1 MQVVYSIPNTGN
13 KSLSSLEIETLTFHN
28 TSEEIGLNHGY
39 VSLQKAY
46 KETSLV
52 HMLNLEVTDL
62 LVQNLAT
69 DLMKRQELEFGIP
82 TYYYGNAD
90 GSSVG
95 LQMHHNSNQ

>member
-52 HMLNLEVTDL
+52 HML
-62 LVQNLAT
+62 VQNLAT